1 MFLGKIQATSQAW
14 VRGQCTVS
22 ELTRI
27 IANLTKKN
35 DLASCMAR
43 EFENTTFPTT
53 WISCKW
59 SCLQEGFENIRKNC
73 KKPCSK
79 CGQEL
84 EKVIERQQKISR
96 SPKCQS
102 IRCLETCKHSNTGT
116 IIEFLNETK
125 NALQIINR
133 NEIQRMN

>member
-1 MFLGKIQATSQAW
+1 MYSMVIVTNLLQYCSFRKMILQAVWPENLKIQLFLPH
-14 VRGQCTVS
+14 G
-22 ELTRI
+22 
-27 IANLTKKN
+27 
-35 DLASCMAR
+35 
-43 EFENTTFPTT
+43 
-53 WISCKW
+53 CKW

>member
-1 MFLGKIQATSQAW
+1 MLSYVLLCCLILVQ

-27 IANLTKKN
+27 IANLTK
-35 DLASCMAR
+35 
-43 EFENTTFPTT
+43 ENTTFPTT